1 MTKILELCQFTDQYI
16 YFTLLQ
22 SLNVFILLRSMIPWN
37 CTLLLIMGN
46 IEKNKNFLVTVTK
59 EDTELNRA
67 YMSMLLKL

>member
-1 MTKILELCQFTDQYI
+1 MRKILELFANLQINI

-22 SLNVFILLRSMIPWN
+22 SLNVFIILQSMIPWH
-37 CTLLLIMGN
+37 CTQLLIMGN
-46 IEKNKNFLVTVTK
+46 IEKNKNFLVTVIK